1 MEQGLPRTPLNGSA
15 LVGLLA
21 QLGLVDAQPAK
32 PSFIEGMGRW
42 LGWAD
47 AIPLSAALQTAP
59 AAASSPAKPVRTAR
73 PAPTLDREFIRVQ
86 SSLRGLI
93 EDDSQPALTEVDF
106 PSYRRRYI
114 NLQQSMQ
121 ASIAALR
128 AQART
133 AVARLSPALSQLAA
147 IDAVMDEALAER
159 EQALLTLMPAL
170 LQKHFERLHQ
180 ADQHASIAEPRLVG
194 VPAQPASPNHPN
206 IHDNVWL
213 KAFRRDMK
221 RLLLAELDL
230 RLQATQGLLEAAAHH
245 ATEHP

>member
-47 AIPLSAALQTAP
+47 AIPLSAALQSAP
-59 AAASSPAKPVRTAR
+59 AAAASPAKPLRTAR
-73 PAPTLDREFIRVQ
+73 PGPALDREFARVQ
-86 SSLRGLI
+86 ASLRSLI
-93 EDDSQPALTEVDF
+93 EDDSQPALTDADF

-114 NLQQSMQ
+114 HLQQAMQ

-133 AVARLSPALSQLAA
+133 AVARLSPALGQLAA

-180 ADQHASIAEPRLVG
+180 ADQHASITEPPPVG
-194 VPAQPASPNHPN
+194 APAQPTSNKFS
-206 IHDNVWL
+206 NVWI
-213 KAFRRDMK
+213 KTFRHDMK
-221 RLLLAELDL
+221 RMLLAELDL

-245 ATEHP
+245 PTEHP